1 MTFHIITFG
10 CQMNVADSEWLANI
24 LKARGLKQVA
34 TAAEADI
41 ILLNTCSV
49 REKPELKVRSALG
62 RIQQETGGRLNVLVG
77 VAGCVAQQ
85 LGTTLFSYSPQVRL
99 VAGTDQIAAIPDAIK
114 LLVQEPSKTLC
125 LTGFTEGYH
134 ERPAAQGET
143 SPGAF
148 VNIMQGCDNFCTYC
162 IVPFTRGRQKSRS
175 AKAILAECEA
185 ALKNGAREI
194 TLLGQNVN
202 AYGKDKSGDGTSFFS
217 LLKQVSALDPSMR
230 LRYVT
235 PHPKDMTEEDIE
247 AFALL
252 PNLCPRLHL
261 PMQAGSDKVLKRM
274 NRRYDSA
281 GFLKLV
287 SGLRRACPD
296 LALSTDLIV
305 GFPGETEEDF
315 LQTLSMTEQCGFMS
329 SYSFCYSDRPGT
341 RASTYLD
348 KIAPDIQLE
357 RLQRLQALQDTLTAS
372 WLKARTGQTTT
383 VLIEQQSPRQNE
395 DGLVSWQGRDPYG
408 ALVHLTLPAEAG
420 NAAGREMAVQITSAF
435 KHSLHAEPLPDQ
447 M

>member
-10 CQMNVADSEWLANI
+10 CQMNVADSEWLASI
-24 LKARGLKQVA
+24 LKSRGLSQSE
-34 TAAEADI
+34 TISGADI
-41 ILLNTCSV
+41 VLLNTCSV

-62 RIQQETGGRLNVLVG
+62 RIQQETGNSRSVLVA

-99 VAGTDQIAAIPDAIK
+99 VAGTDQIAAIPDALK
-114 LLVQEPSKTLC
+114 LLKEEPAKTLC

-134 ERPAAQGET
+134 ERQQAEAASG
-143 SPGAF
+143 PGAF

-175 AKAILAECEA
+175 AKAVLSECEA
-185 ALKNGAREI
+185 ALAHGAREI

-202 AYGKDKSGDGTSFFS
+202 AYGKDKSGDGTSFAA
-217 LLKQVSALDPSMR
+217 LLKMVADLDPAMR

-235 PHPKDMTEEDIE
+235 PHPKDMTREDVE
-247 AFALL
+247 AFASI

-261 PMQAGSDKVLKRM
+261 PMQAGSDRVLKRM

-281 GFLKLV
+281 FFTRLV
-287 SGLRRACPD
+287 DDLRAARPEI
-296 LALSTDLIV
+296 ALSTDLIV

-315 LQTLSMTEQCGFMS
+315 QATLAMVERCGFMS

-341 RASTYLD
+341 KASTYLD
-348 KIAPDIQLE
+348 KIAPAVQLD
-357 RLQRLQALQDTLTAS
+357 RLQRLQALQEELTS
-372 WLKARTGQTTT
+372 RWLKARVGGKTE
-383 VLIEQQSPRQNE
+383 VLVEQKSPRQNDE
-395 DGLVSWQGRDPYG
+395 ATVSWQGRDPQG
-408 ALVHLTLPAEAG
+408 ALIHLTLPAQED
-420 NAAGREMAVQITSAF
+420 AAGKVLPVAITGAF
-435 KHSLHAEPLPDQ
+435 KHSLHAELV
-447 M
+447 